1 MKTIFIGTYYQ
12 LKTFL
17 RIKKALFFSFFFPSF
32 SYVIFSMVWGFD
44 NPDYKEFLL
53 TGIITLTVV
62 SDSLFSIGSVM
73 VEYYQNGLIKF
84 FKVIP
89 YSFNKHLIALFL
101 SRIIIIIFSVIL
113 VLIIAFVFDHIIF
126 SYLEFL
132 YVSIGVISGIIMF
145 SFLGI
150 IIAALTKE
158 NTQSLSIT
166 NVLFF
171 SIIFLSETFYPLGEI
186 NKAFTKVI
194 MINPITPILKLT
206 RGKIDLVSLLS
217 WIIVLAVIQYVFF
230 VKTKITR

>member
-1 MKTIFIGTYYQ
+1 MNTIFVGTYYQ

-32 SYVIFSMVWGFD
+32 SYIIFSLIWGLD
-44 NPDYKEFLL
+44 NPDYKKFLL
-53 TGIITLTVV
+53 TGIITLTIA

-89 YSFNKHLIALFL
+89 YSFNKHIIALFL

-113 VLIIAFVFDHIIF
+113 LLIIAFIFSHIKL
-126 SYLEFL
+126 SYLELL
-132 YVSIGVISGIIMF
+132 YISLGVIAGIFIF
-145 SFLGI
+145 SLFGI
-150 IIAALTKE
+150 IIAELTKE
-158 NTQSLSIT
+158 NTQNLSIT

-171 SIIFLSETFYPLGEI
+171 STIFLSETFYPLSEI

-206 RGKIDLVSLLS
+206 RGNIDFVSLLL
-217 WIIVLAVIQYVFF
+217 WIVVLAVIQYVFF